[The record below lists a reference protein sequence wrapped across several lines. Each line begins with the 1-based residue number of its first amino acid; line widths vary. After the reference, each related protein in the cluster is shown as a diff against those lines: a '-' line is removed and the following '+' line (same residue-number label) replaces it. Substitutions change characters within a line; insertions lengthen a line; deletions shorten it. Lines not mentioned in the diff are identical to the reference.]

1 MSFTGGTIGRTAGF
15 WLILT
20 AVIEL
25 ALAGV
30 FVFVALTVPF
40 VGEGMLLTA
49 GILGAVALVCLV
61 IGLRVRRSAAAN
73 DRLLASG
80 LAGQAAITGLTQTG
94 MYLNENP
101 QVAMDLLVELPGR
114 PAYAARRK
122 EFVPLILLG
131 RLSSGAPLPVRVDP
145 ADPQRL
151 VIDWQNAGFA
161 TPTVPG
167 RLVDARPATGAASGV
182 SPASAIDESVGQVQA
197 ALQVSGVPVTAAYA
211 TPDQA
216 NYTVEQLRDHL
227 RQNGLAATAR
237 IDQLMDMGKV
247 VGDEKLYTMQVTLEL
262 PGQAPEQ
269 LQPSAAMVP
278 LTAAPKVRVGWRV
291 PVRVSADNHQLLM
304 FEWDKV

>member
-1 MSFTGGTIGRTAGF
+1 MSFTGGTIGRSAGL
-15 WLILT
+15 WLIVS

-30 FVFVALTVPF
+30 FLLVALTVPF

-49 GILGAVALVCLV
+49 GILGAVGFACLV
-61 IGLRVRRSAAAN
+61 IGLRLRASAAAN
-73 DRLLASG
+73 DRLLTSG
-80 LAGQAAITGLTQTG
+80 VAGQAAVTGLTQTG

-101 QVAMDLLVELPGR
+101 QVAIDLLVELPGR
-114 PAYAARRK
+114 APYPVQRK

-161 TPTVPG
+161 
-167 RLVDARPATGAASGV
+167 APAVTSTAPIESTAPAVGGTGS
-182 SPASAIDESVGQVQA
+182 ASAIDESLDQVHA
-197 ALQVSGVPVTAAYA
+197 ALQASGVPVAAPFS
-211 TPDQA
+211 TPDQGS
-216 NYTVEQLRDHL
+216 YTVEQLRDHL
-227 RQNGLAATAR
+227 RQNGVAATAR

-262 PGQAPEQ
+262 PGRAPEQ

-278 LTAAPKVRVGWRV
+278 LHATPKVKVGWRI
-291 PVRVSADNHQLLM
+291 PVRVAAENHQLMM
-304 FEWDKV
+304 FEWDRV